1 MTDSLFRQN
10 RGYPDCSRS
19 SVLKEALTNLPVVLT
34 LYPDT
39 EWNGILRAAY
49 SLGYRKDA
57 RRSFLPPHSPH
68 SAVFPVSPLRFWIPS
83 RMKRLSEPAAH
94 APCVRVRRIRAC
106 RRSAGRPSGTRRTP
120 SPPGS
125 GSHQKGTG
133 PEHWPHHR
141 APAMINAAGGGPAR
155 MKKPVRSDPYRLDP
169 LHSNSSCAQ
178 ASAAQ
183 AWPVAA

>member
-1 MTDSLFRQN
+1 M
-10 RGYPDCSRS
+10 PD
-19 SVLKEALTNLPVVLT
+19 SVLWQNHRYRGGPEAALPGNPLTGPLNDLT

-83 RMKRLSEPAAH
+83 RMKRLSEPAVY

-141 APAMINAAGGGPAR
+141 APAKINVAGGGPAR
-155 MKKPVRSDPYRLDP
+155 MKEPVRSAPYRLDP

-178 ASAAQ
+178 APAAQ
-183 AWPVAA
+183 GWPVAA